1 MTVPCSGAFFGL
13 LVAWPLV
20 SQTAHAQLQGQPPA
34 LRNPLEA
41 QALELLTGTRDRPL
55 FTPGRRRSAD
65 PPPPVLAQTPGEPTP
80 PPNLVLAGVVVDQ
93 DGARAIVRD
102 SEANQTMSLR
112 TGDTVKEW
120 RVEHIEPRRL
130 VLVLGDR
137 STEFSLFRGDAA
149 AAPSGSVPASSAL
162 QTKRNSIRD
171 LLAADR

>member
-1 MTVPCSGAFFGL
+1 MLWCLFRAARRVAARFANSPCAAPGPTARAAQSARGASPG
-13 LVAWPLV
+13 A
-20 SQTAHAQLQGQPPA
+20 SD
-34 LRNPLEA
+34 RN
-41 QALELLTGTRDRPL
+41 TRSPL

-65 PPPPVLAQTPGEPTP
+65 PPPPPVLAQTPGEPTP

-102 SEANQTMSLR
+102 SETNQTMSLR

-137 STEFSLFRGDAA
+137 STEFSLFRGGAVRVCA
-149 AAPSGSVPASSAL
+149 RVISAPDK
-162 QTKRNSIRD
+162 TE
-171 LLAADR
+171 